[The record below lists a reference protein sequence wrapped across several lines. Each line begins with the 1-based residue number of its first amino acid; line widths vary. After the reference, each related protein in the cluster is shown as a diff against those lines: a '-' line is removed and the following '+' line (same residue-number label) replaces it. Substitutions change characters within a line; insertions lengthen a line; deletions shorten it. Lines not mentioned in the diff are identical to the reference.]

1 MRHAFRIRHS
11 GFAIDMK
18 LIVGLGNPGRKY
30 EGTRH
35 NVGFD
40 VMDVVAGRHG
50 AEWES
55 APRGIEALVARWRSA
70 PFRLKAEATGEAD
83 VRLKPEAKGEATQE
97 NGVASGFSRKDVVL
111 AKPLTFMNLSG
122 GAVVGLLQFY
132 KIDPVDLLV
141 VVDDVNI
148 DLARLRSRPTG
159 SAGGHNGLKSVIGS
173 LGSEDFARMRIGVGR
188 GDNRR
193 DLADHV
199 LAKFDASERPAVTEM
214 VDRAADAVEL
224 FVAEG
229 IGPVMNRYNRK
240 EDAE

>member
-1 MRHAFRIRHS
+1 
-11 GFAIDMK
+11 MK
-18 LIVGLGNPGRKY
+18 LVAGLGNPGRRY

-40 VMDVVAGRHG
+40 VLDLLARRHG
-50 AEWES
+50 AEWE
-55 APRGIEALVARWRSA
+55 AGPRGIEALVARWRSHD
-70 PFRLKAEATGEAD
+70 T
-83 VRLKPEAKGEATQE
+83 
-97 NGVASGFSRKDVVL
+97 VL

-122 GAVVGLLQFY
+122 GAIVALLQFY

-148 DLARLRSRPTG
+148 DLGRLRLRPGG
-159 SAGGHNGLKSVIGS
+159 SAGGHNGLKSIIGS
-173 LGSEDFARMRIGVGR
+173 TGSDQFARMRIGVGR
-188 GDNRR
+188 GENRR

-199 LAKFDASERPAVTEM
+199 LAKFDADERSIVAEM
-214 VDRAADAVEL
+214 VDRSADAIEL
-224 FVAEG
+224 FIAEG

>member
-1 MRHAFRIRHS
+1 
-11 GFAIDMK
+11 MK
-18 LIVGLGNPGRKY
+18 LVAGLGNPGRRY

-40 VMDVVAGRHG
+40 VLDLLARRHG
-50 AEWES
+50 AEWE
-55 APRGIEALVARWRSA
+55 AGPRGIEALVARWRSHD
-70 PFRLKAEATGEAD
+70 T
-83 VRLKPEAKGEATQE
+83 
-97 NGVASGFSRKDVVL
+97 VL

-122 GAVVGLLQFY
+122 GAIVALLQFY

-148 DLARLRSRPTG
+148 DLGRLRLRPGG
-159 SAGGHNGLKSVIGS
+159 SAGGHNGLKSIIGS
-173 LGSEDFARMRIGVGR
+173 TGSDPFARMRIGVGR
-188 GDNRR
+188 GENRR

-199 LAKFDASERPAVTEM
+199 LAKFDADERSIVAEM
-214 VDRAADAVEL
+214 VDRSADAIEL
-224 FVAEG
+224 FIAEG